1 MSSTLSNKISA
12 SGQIKMVRSCKR
24 GGDKMKVGALAGSMN
39 GKKESI
45 KRENWTKGNDHF
57 TIFS

>member
-45 KRENWTKGNDHF
+45 KREN
-57 TIFS
+57 